1 MSLQTLNENLDIIG
15 NLVIPFLE
23 DDLDNVQKLD
33 DEPND
38 VGGLTAAELKAE
50 FDKSG
55 NTIKKYLNET
65 LIPQLSDTVAEAE
78 VRATA
83 ERERVANE
91 NIRVGNENA
100 RIENEDARQENE
112 TARVNA
118 EKARAD
124 AEAARK
130 TAESQRVT
138 AENTR
143 ESQEATRKSNE
154 TTRQTAENTRMTQ
167 ESARQT
173 AENARETK
181 ESARQSAE
189 SSRASAEQTRQGQ
202 ETTRQSQET
211 TRQTNEQTRQSNEQ
225 ARKTAEAQR
234 ETNEQNR
241 KDSFVEEIDQAKSW
255 AVGGTGKRPGED
267 TNNAKY
273 WSEQAKANV
282 GGDFATNARVDEVEE
297 EVGRVAQ
304 SVSGL
309 ETQVE
314 QDVGQ
319 AIQQV
324 NQTISGLEQSVN
336 TRVQPINLGGTG
348 ASEANQARKN
358 LGAAAVKEMTKAQYD
373 ALANIDPTI
382 FYALTDVE
390 ADGVKIEVGSYVGTG
405 KYGTSNPNSIPIKK
419 TTKLVIVQGANQGGI
434 GSNGYY
440 WMLCIR
446 GNAESTNCYPSTSN
460 IAQYTNAMTWGD
472 ETLSWYNS
480 YAEYYQLNAA
490 SVTYRYI
497 AIGRKE
503 D

>member
-15 NLVIPFLE
+15 NLVIPSLE
-23 DDLDNVQKLD
+23 DDLDNIQKLD

-38 VGGLTAAELKAE
+38 VGGLSAAELKAE

-91 NIRVGNENA
+91 DIRIGNENT

-112 TARVNA
+112 TARVQA
-118 EKARAD
+118 ETARAD
-124 AEAARK
+124 AESSRK
-130 TAESQRVT
+130 NAESQRVT

-143 ESQEATRKSNE
+143 ESQEVARKSNE
-154 TTRQTAENTRMTQ
+154 TARESAENTRKNQ

-202 ETTRQSQET
+202 ESTRQTQET

-282 GGDFATNARVDEVEE
+282 GGDFATNARVNEVEE

-304 SVSGL
+304 SVSDL

-319 AIQQV
+319 AVNNI
-324 NQTISGLEQSVN
+324 NQTLN
-336 TRVQPINLGGTG
+336 TRVQPIALGGTN
-348 ASEANQARKN
+348 ASTANQARQN

-373 ALANIDPTI
+373 ALAAIDPTI

-390 ADGVKIEVGSYVGTG
+390 ADGVKIEVGYYAGTG
-405 KYGTSNPNSIPIKK
+405 TSGDANKNSLTFGFEPKVLILANMSNADYV
-419 TTKLVIVQGANQGGI
+419 TIVRRGQTSANTVSS
-434 GSNGYY
+434 SNATFS
-440 WMLCIR
+440 WS
-446 GNAESTNCYPSTSN
+446 GNTV
-460 IAQYTNAMTWGD
+460 
-472 ETLSWYNS
+472 SWYATGES
-480 YAEYYQLNAA
+480 YQLNTKGA
-490 SVTYRYI
+490 YYNYI
-497 AIGRKE
+497 AIG
-503 D
+503 